1 MTWFH
6 QNPKNLWTLLTW
18 KISHGK
24 IYLAILLLSGAL
36 ISLEI
41 VQNVGAYLNEHGPHT
56 VLIQSWASE
65 ATADHD
71 NGLAIYFL
79 IYIYICVCVWYIYIC
94 VYHYKI
100 FSLRARLQIIKPAK
114 KKLIYH
120 YSNIKNIINLA
131 VPFLFHMYPTSTQRR
146 LQGLH
151 DKLLHFGHIF
161 LLQILQSHAEGGLQH
176 TIIQATTNDT
186 RAQTAVYQ
194 GFVERACSSAHHQVI
209 QEPGTDGL
217 QVTFLLE
224 KYVQKEAG
232 ITSSSA
238 GKPI

>member
-1 MTWFH
+1 MRVSLF
-6 QNPKNLWTLLTW
+6 KK
-18 KISHGK
+18 KISAGK
-24 IYLAILLLSGAL
+24 APNY
-36 ISLEI
+36 
-41 VQNVGAYLNEHGPHT
+41 QT
-56 VLIQSWASE
+56 RQ
-65 ATADHD
+65 
-71 NGLAIYFL
+71 
-79 IYIYICVCVWYIYIC
+79 
-94 VYHYKI
+94 
-100 FSLRARLQIIKPAK
+100 

-131 VPFLFHMYPTSTQRR
+131 VPFFFHMYPTSTQRR

-161 LLQILQSHAEGGLQH
+161 LFQILQSHAEGGLQH
-176 TIIQATTNDT
+176 TIIQATTNDA

-232 ITSSSA
+232 IASE
-238 GKPI
+238 KPQENPSKGLGFRMFVPFPLI